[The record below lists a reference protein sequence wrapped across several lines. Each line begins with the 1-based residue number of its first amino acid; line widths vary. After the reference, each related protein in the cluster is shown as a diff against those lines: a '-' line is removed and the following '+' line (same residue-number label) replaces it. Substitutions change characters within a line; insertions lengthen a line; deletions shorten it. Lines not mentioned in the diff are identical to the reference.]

1 MVSKSG
7 NGEKE
12 QNKEPKKNITEEDK
26 SKKFQQNKMK
36 DEIKN
41 YILKIFK
48 TDINGKDNNYTNVIK
63 ILKEDKIGREYFID
77 LISKNINSI
86 IFLSKNSFNVL
97 FELISE
103 VLLVLEKQ
111 TKANDLYKELALL
124 IKSTMNYG
132 SKGKMKTTIWDL
144 IKDKLKGKPLIHQER
159 LWNEWYLLELN
170 ESINLNG
177 IYLNEVK
184 NIILVE
190 ISKAMKSLGIE
201 KNLIIKYTNNL
212 MKNHF
217 EKNEIIKKTKND
229 ILSHINI

>member
-1 MVSKSG
+1 M
-7 NGEKE
+7 KE
-12 QNKEPKKNITEEDK
+12 
-26 SKKFQQNKMK
+26 
-36 DEIKN
+36 EIKN

-48 TDINGKDNNYTNVIK
+48 TDINGKDNNYTNVVK
-63 ILKEDKIGREYFID
+63 ILKEDKIGREYFIN

-97 FELISE
+97 CELISE
-103 VLLVLEKQ
+103 ILLILEKQ
-111 TKANDLYKELALL
+111 TRTNELYKEIALL

-132 SKGKMKTTIWDL
+132 LKGKSKTTTIWDL
-144 IKDKLKGKPLIHQER
+144 IKDKLKGNLLIHQEK
-159 LWNEWYLLELN
+159 LWNEWYVLELN

-190 ISKAMKSLGIE
+190 ISNTMNNLGID

-217 EKNEIIKKTKND
+217 GNNELIKKTKSD
-229 ILSHINI
+229 ILNHINIKKSEI